1 MLDMFQGSW
10 NDFFFGFRRF
20 TKYQIVTRL
29 FLVLII
35 LPIYRKG
42 FSFLMRSRGFDV
54 FANNRIQE
62 FLFSIQGFAGTLFLI
77 ITVTVIIFIEIGG
90 IVVLSQQVYERSPES
105 SYWKVFS
112 FCLGRARRIGV
123 FGGLLFLFYMA
134 VLVPWLKIGISNSL
148 IQSLQ
153 IPPFIM
159 EYAQTRLWA
168 DLILKAISLMGIV
181 YSIRWIFSLHLI
193 LLKDMRAAAAMKRS
207 GELLKKYWWEMLKD
221 LTILLVLNGVLVLLI
236 IGVFF
241 AFSALAIFLVNSGLA
256 GERVFL
262 AVFESFI
269 ALIAFVGTWVM
280 VPYGIHRLTVLLNR
294 FESIEPISERVKV
307 GGNIQ
312 WIDWFFTR
320 KKVIVAVLMI
330 FVFLLVGFMQFYAA
344 KLDQVR
350 PIYITAHRGDVMDA
364 PENTIAAVEAAIEKG
379 ADYAELD
386 VQMLADGS
394 LILMHDTNFLRTTRV
409 DLPVGESSYDD
420 VILLNAAA
428 GMEWPETEAVPFLEE
443 VLEAAKGRIRLNL
456 ELKTADNQ
464 VEMAARVIQAIEE
477 AGTEREVVITSLDQS
492 VLQEVEKI
500 EPQLRTG
507 LIVVL
512 TIGEVE
518 KLPFDFFNME
528 ISRINEDRVDK
539 IHSAGKEVH
548 CWTVNSEAEMEEML
562 NMGVDGLITDE
573 VELAK
578 QVLKEREMLKFG
590 QTQN

>member
-62 FLFSIQGFAGTLFLI
+62 FLFSIQGFVGTLFLI

-193 LLKDMRAAAAMKRS
+193 LLKDMRAAVAMKRS

-241 AFSALAIFLVNSGLA
+241 AVSALAIFLVNSGLA